1 MFKRNP
7 IGKCLYN
14 KENPFPLRTILK
26 VEIHSNEVGG
36 GHSTGHPNRTKVA
49 IRHPLNKHKIN
60 KEKEQRAGTPVP
72 THKTK

>member
-1 MFKRNP
+1 MFKGNP
-7 IGKCLYN
+7 IGKSLYN

-26 VEIHSNEVGG
+26 VE
-36 GHSTGHPNRTKVA
+36 RTKVA
-49 IRHPLNKHKIN
+49 IRHPLNKHKSN